1 MSFPFVQH
9 LTPCVVVHFIL
20 ESTHFADFVAMPYL
34 IESFRDGP
42 PKLLE
47 SYLASGERWELLGSR
62 ADKLQTWHFS
72 QYANAVFNEGRYPLD
87 EFALAARYA
96 HANVKFEEAFANAGK
111 NGSVLLRNVPFFF
124 CLNILA
130 GWKEEAAS
138 IGMSLYRGLDST
150 LVGLRHTPEHQA
162 GKVFRHLWFM
172 LHLYC
177 DARALPLDTSLYSYP
192 EDMAPYAAVL
202 SDWRTTDLTKVQSFV
217 AAMADFHM
225 AQARFTAHDEIAEF
239 DIEDTMLF
247 PYEIL
252 SFLRLREWAG
262 LTNPTHFDHPLMN
275 HPMARMPEPVPLPLP
290 DTPLL
295 DAVVAKFQLEYP
307 GSFQN

>member
-1 MSFPFVQH
+1 
-9 LTPCVVVHFIL
+9 
-20 ESTHFADFVAMPYL
+20 MPVL
-34 IESFRDGP
+34 VKNFRDGP
-42 PKLLE
+42 PKCFQA
-47 SYLASGERWELLGSR
+47 YLDGGTERAVIATSSEELN
-62 ADKLQTWHFS
+62 TWHFS

-87 EFALAARYA
+87 ELALAARYA
-96 HANVKFEEAFANAGK
+96 HARVKFEEAFSNAGK
-111 NGSVLLRNVPFFF
+111 NGMILPWEAAFYFSLNV
-124 CLNILA
+124 LA
-130 GWKEEAAS
+130 GWKTEAAS
-138 IGMSLYRGLDST
+138 VGMAIYRGLDTT
-150 LVGLRHTPEHQA
+150 LLGLRHTPEHQA
-162 GKVFRHLWFM
+162 GTLFRHLWFL

-192 EDMAPYAAVL
+192 KDMSPYAAVL
-202 SDWRTTDLTKVQSFV
+202 ADWRTTDLAKVQVFV
-217 AAMADFHM
+217 TAMADFHM
-225 AQARFTAHDEIAEF
+225 LHARFTAHDEIAEF
-239 DIEDTMLF
+239 DTEDRMLF
-247 PYEIL
+247 PHEIL